1 MRKSADNDWKVLNV
15 GIFNINLTTD
25 DVHNHSGNK
34 KGSRLNETGGLPVV
48 RTPPLSSNLAS
59 NLIV

>member
-48 RTPPLSSNLAS
+48 RTPPLSSN
-59 NLIV
+59 